1 MQISLKSL
9 TLNNFKGISHFTLDA
24 QGKNINVFGDN
35 ATGKTTLY
43 DAFLYALFDKDSE
56 NKKDFAIKTLDA
68 VGNTIHNL
76 EHAVEAV
83 FEVDG
88 KQLNLRKVYAEKWT
102 RKRGQAT
109 AEFTGHT
116 TDYFIDEVPVKK
128 NEYIA
133 QIADLIDENIF
144 KLITSPAY
152 FCEQLHWQDRRKILM
167 EVCGDLTDQEVIES
181 NKSLA
186 KLPDILQGRTLE
198 DHKKVIASRRTKIN
212 DELKKIPVRIDEVHK
227 GLPDIS
233 TIGVNDLPKEVADLR
248 NLINAKEQEISRIKN
263 GGEVAEKQR
272 QIAVVEGEIISLK
285 NKATEGLNQQVNA
298 KKREVSDI
306 RSSIYDICQNISQIE
321 RQIKSTE
328 EGIQSRDKAILS
340 LRDKWTK
347 KNEETLNYS
356 ADDVCPTC
364 GQPIPAWQLEEAQ
377 SKALSDF
384 NRAKAVILENIN
396 SEGKKIKAEAEN
408 LSQALTEL
416 KQEHHKTL
424 TELEPIKEQLV
435 KLEGELLA
443 LSEIKIETPPEL
455 QEKTSQL
462 EQMKQELL
470 QIEQDSNQIL
480 SNKNAELKTLQ
491 EDLQLYLSQQAKVDL
506 HKTSLQRIAEL
517 EKQEKELAGEFEK
530 LEQEL
535 YLVEE
540 FTRAKA
546 ALLEDKI
553 NNRFK
558 MAKFK
563 LFNVQ
568 VNGGLEDTCEIL
580 YNGVPYSSGLNNAAR
595 VQVGMD
601 IIATLQKY
609 YGITAPVWVDNRESI
624 VHLPEIN
631 CQVISLIVSEFDK
644 ALRVETLEG

>member
-321 RQIKSTE
+321 RQIKSTD
-328 EGIQSRDKAILS
+328 EGIQARDNAILS
-340 LRDKWTK
+340 LRYKWTK

-364 GQPIPAWQLEEAQ
+364 GQPIPEWQLEEAW

-416 KQEHHKTL
+416 KQEHHKAL

>member
-396 SEGKKIKAEAEN
+396 SEGKKIKAEVEN